1 MLIACPKCNTKVSD
15 KAQTCP
21 HCCLQIGT
29 LIECP
34 DCGKLAPR
42 GTVAC
47 PGCGYPLS
55 AASTLSKDPAALV
68 TCHECGGQVSDNVQS
83 CPRCGAPVGSMSG
96 SAMTTVPAS
105 TDMNTVVTTNQ
116 TEPTM
121 TSQTAS
127 GFVSATAAESHSPHA
142 NSVARGTKHVW
153 YYAIQHIVYGPTSA
167 NDIYGRILEGRL
179 APNVSVWTQGASDWA
194 PAADYV
200 MFGKEGPDV
209 TDVLREDSLLESDT
223 LPPMVSLDSRIKYAF
238 ASDLDSS
245 PLIAHSGVV
254 APKESIGSLFLKL
267 ICGFALLSALLFP
280 FGYFAGRVGLIGGL
294 VLLVAAAFVF
304 SWTVLQLSG
313 LARALFSVFS
323 RGR

>member
-68 TCHECGGQVSDNVQS
+68 TCHECGGQVS
-83 CPRCGAPVGSMSG
+83 
-96 SAMTTVPAS
+96 
-105 TDMNTVVTTNQ
+105 DMNTVVTTNQ